1 MAVHGILPDG
11 ASKRL
16 HCASVPAE
24 LESMEARSERAFPD
38 GGFLT
43 LSSKQIAIGLG
54 VALVAFALF
63 SVFSKE
69 YGREPEIVFSDLMA
83 AVDRGDVGEVVI
95 QGQNIQG
102 KYKNGALFR
111 TFAPDDPDL
120 VKSLR
125 DKGVKIAAKPEDD
138 SPWYMTLLLNWFPM
152 LLLLGVWIFFMR
164 QMQVGGGKAMSFGKS
179 RAKLLTENQHRVT
192 FSDVAGVDE
201 AKDDLQE
208 IIEFL
213 KDPKKFTKLGGRIP
227 KGCLLVGAPGT
238 GKTLLA
244 RAIAG
249 EAGVPFFSISGSD
262 FVEMFVGVGAS
273 RVRDLFDQG
282 KKKAPCIIFI
292 DEIDAVGRH
301 RGAGFGGGNDEREQ
315 TLNQLLVEMD
325 GFESNEGVILI
336 AATNRP
342 DVLDPALLRPGRFD
356 RHVVVPRPDIRG
368 REGILQ
374 VHVRKVPL
382 AKDVDVNVL
391 ARSTPGFTGAD
402 LENLVNEAAL
412 LAARNDKESV
422 NMIDL
427 ELAKDK
433 VMMGAERRSM
443 IISDEEKRNTAY
455 HEAGHALV
463 AKLLPG
469 ADPIHKVTIIPRGM
483 ALGLTQQLP
492 EEEKHTYP
500 REYLLNNLVIL
511 FGGRVAEE
519 LVLEQITTGAG
530 NDIEKATDL
539 VRRMVCEWGMSEKLG
554 PMTFGKKDE
563 EIFLG
568 RDFTQKSDYSK
579 STAVE
584 IDAEIRRLI
593 LESYHRARELLTT
606 NLRLLHKV
614 AEKLLEKEVLDGS
627 ELDAIVRAFR
637 LNGGDPLAP
646 ASADAIA

>member
-1 MAVHGILPDG
+1 M
-11 ASKRL
+11 S
-16 HCASVPAE
+16 S
-24 LESMEARSERAFPD
+24 
-38 GGFLT
+38 
-43 LSSKQIAIGLG
+43 SSKHIALWL
-54 VALVAFALF
+54 VLALVLVVIF
-63 SVFSKE
+63 SVFNKQ
-69 YGREPEIVFSDLMA
+69 YRREPEIIFSDFMGG
-83 AVDRGDVGEVVI
+83 VERGEIREVVI
-95 QGQNIQG
+95 QGNHIQG
-102 KYKNGALFR
+102 KYKNGEQFR
-111 TFAPDDPDL
+111 TFAPEDPEL

-125 DKGVKIAAKPEDD
+125 DKGVRIAAKPEDE
-138 SPWYMTLLLNWFPM
+138 SPWYLVLLVNWLPM
-152 LLLLGVWIFFMR
+152 LLLVGVWIFFMR

-208 IIEFL
+208 IIAFL

-244 RAIAG
+244 RAVAG

-273 RVRDLFDQG
+273 RVRDLFVQG
-282 KKKAPCIIFI
+282 KKNAPCIIFI

-301 RGAGFGGGNDEREQ
+301 RGAGLGGGNDEREQ

-325 GFESNEGVILI
+325 GFESNEGVILV

-374 VHVRKVPL
+374 VHTRKVPL
-382 AKDVDVNVL
+382 ATDVDVSVL

-412 LAARNDKESV
+412 LAARNDQEKV
-422 NMIDL
+422 NMLDL

-443 IISDEEKRNTAY
+443 IISDQEKRNTAY

-492 EEEKHTYP
+492 MDEKHTYP
-500 REYLLNNLVIL
+500 REYLLTNLVIL

-519 LVLEQITTGAG
+519 LVLEHMTTGAE
-530 NDIEKATDL
+530 NDIEKATEL
-539 VRRMVCEWGMSEKLG
+539 ARRMVCEWGMSEKLG
-554 PMTFGKKDE
+554 PMTFGKKE
-563 EIFLG
+563 GEIFLG
-568 RDFTQKSDYSK
+568 RDFTQKVDYSQN
-579 STAVE
+579 TAIE
-584 IDAEIRRLI
+584 IDGEVRRI
-593 LESYHRARELLTT
+593 IQESYHRAKELLRT
-606 NLRLLHKV
+606 NLRLLHQV

-627 ELDAIVRAFR
+627 EIDAIVRAFGV
-637 LNGGDPLAP
+637 NGGDPFTP
-646 ASADAIA
+646 SSAVAVA

>member
-1 MAVHGILPDG
+1 MLIW
-11 ASKRL
+11 
-16 HCASVPAE
+16 
-24 LESMEARSERAFPD
+24 
-38 GGFLT
+38 
-43 LSSKQIAIGLG
+43 LG
-54 VALVAFALF
+54 VALVGFTIFTVL
-63 SVFSKE
+63 SKQ
-69 YGREPEIVFSDLMA
+69 YRREPEVIFSELMA
-83 AVDRGDVGEVVI
+83 AVERGDVGEVVI
-95 QGQNIQG
+95 QGNNIQG
-102 KYKNGALFR
+102 KYKNGELFR
-111 TFAPDDPDL
+111 TFAPDDPGL
-120 VKSLR
+120 MKSLR
-125 DKGVKIAAKPEDD
+125 DKKVKIAAKPEDD
-138 SPWYMTLLLNWFPM
+138 SPWYIVLLLSWFPM
-152 LLLLGVWIFFMR
+152 LLLLGVWIYFMR
-164 QMQVGGGKAMSFGKS
+164 QLQMGGGKAMSFGKS

-208 IIEFL
+208 IIAFL
-213 KDPKKFTKLGGRIP
+213 KDPKKFTRLGGRIP

-273 RVRDLFDQG
+273 RVRDLFLQG

-356 RHVVVPRPDIRG
+356 RQVVVPRPDIKG

-374 VHVRKVPL
+374 VHSRKVPL
-382 AKDVDVNVL
+382 AADVDVWIL
-391 ARSTPGFTGAD
+391 ARATPGLTGAD

-412 LAARNDKESV
+412 LAARNDKEKV
-422 NMIDL
+422 DMLDL

-469 ADPIHKVTIIPRGM
+469 ADPIYKVTIIPRGM

-492 EEEKHTYP
+492 EDEKHTYP
-500 REYLLNNLVIL
+500 KEYLLNSLVIL

-519 LVLEQITTGAG
+519 LVLKHMTTGAG
-530 NDIEKATDL
+530 NDIERATDL
-539 VRRMVCEWGMSEKLG
+539 ARRMVCEWGMSDKLG
-554 PMTFGKKDE
+554 PMTFGKKEE

-568 RDFTQKSDYSK
+568 RDFTQKSAYSK
-579 STAVE
+579 NTAIE

-593 LESYHRARELLTT
+593 QDSYHRAKDLLTT
-606 NLRLLHKV
+606 NLRLLHQV
-614 AEKLLEKEVLDGS
+614 AEELLEKEVLNGS
-627 ELDAIVRAFR
+627 ELDAIVRAFAA
-637 LNGGDPLAP
+637 NDGNPLTP
-646 ASADAIA
+646 SSAAATA